1 MNNKIRLVLILVFSS
16 ILTQVF
22 SQDSFFEINNDKDSD
37 TLTISIY
44 TENSSRANLLE
55 QIFIFKQNSEFKVFI
70 KSNAAISVIYSI
82 SSLLIW
88 IEGSEEV
95 EYFKFSII
103 VFDNKITDVQFNG
116 NTISAKTSFE
126 DLKRIFP
133 DECKETR
140 PIHIYGDVNQYQA
153 CDVGVADDQG
163 NMWDM
168 KILFFFLNNQL
179 KRIEFWVP
187 T

>member
-1 MNNKIRLVLILVFSS
+1 MFIIISGF
-16 ILTQVF
+16 QVF
-22 SQDSFFEINNDKDSD
+22 AQPVNIDLVRVNNCLPYMINKDE
-37 TLTISIY
+37 L
-44 TENSSRANLLE
+44 
-55 QIFIFKQNSEFKVFI
+55 I
-70 KSNAAISVIYSI
+70 KSNILIDSIVKTPAIMDAITADSLIFIGNTYFVYYKKDQICML
-82 SSLLIW
+82 SS
-88 IEGSEEV
+88 
-95 EYFKFSII
+95 I

-179 KRIEFWVP
+179 KRIDFWVP

>member
-1 MNNKIRLVLILVFSS
+1 MKKVIFLLLVIISGFQVLAQPVNIDSVRVNNCIPYM
-16 ILTQVF
+16 
-22 SQDSFFEINNDKDSD
+22 INKNE
-37 TLTISIY
+37 L
-44 TENSSRANLLE
+44 
-55 QIFIFKQNSEFKVFI
+55 I
-70 KSNAAISVIYSI
+70 KSNILIDSIVKTPSIMDAITADSLIFIGNTYLVYYKKDQICML
-82 SSLLIW
+82 SS
-88 IEGSEEV
+88 
-95 EYFKFSII
+95 I
-103 VFDNKITDVQFNG
+103 VFDHKITDIQFNG
-116 NTISAKTSFE
+116 NTISAKTTFE

-133 DECKETR
+133 DDCKETR

-179 KRIEFWVP
+179 KRIDFWVP